1 MQVLQWRSLI
11 TTVQLPEASTYTIGQ
26 SFRTF
31 FKLVPHHREEPLAVG
46 SAQLVRTPSIHTYI
60 VPDWHIVKM
69 GGLEHY
75 RMAMDPAIQKLGAMQ
90 SNRFRYFRW
99 TPRTASITLAYVVVI
114 PAIVGVIA
122 YRTDGLWDL
131 RAKRKGDST
140 REW

>member
-1 MQVLQWRSLI
+1 
-11 TTVQLPEASTYTIGQ
+11 
-26 SFRTF
+26 
-31 FKLVPHHREEPLAVG
+31 
-46 SAQLVRTPSIHTYI
+46 
-60 VPDWHIVKM
+60 M

-99 TPRTASITLAYVVVI
+99 TPRTAWITFAYVVAV
-114 PAIVGVIA
+114 PSIVGVIA